1 MAKNPMPAPREPE
14 DLVQAQHDKIHED
27 SRNLM
32 SLGLLSN
39 IYEEKIVREFEESN
53 KALEEARKLRQKVL
67 DDYTPPGLPQ
77 DVLDIIEKTKK
88 RATEEGRWR

>member
-1 MAKNPMPAPREPE
+1 MAKNPMLPPRKPE

-39 IYEEKIVREFEESN
+39 IYEEKIAREFEESN

-67 DDYTPPGLPQ
+67 DDYTPPGLP
-77 DVLDIIEKTKK
+77 
-88 RATEEGRWR
+88 